1 MAPRAYGRPNDPTR
15 TPASLYIAIAVG
27 AALVAG
33 ALFVL
38 LSRGDGGSGR
48 ASELLAARGDSLLN
62 ALQSSRAEGDFA
74 GALAAAEELA
84 GGAAFAGTAWADSGS
99 ALLQP
104 LRDTLAVEESLGV
117 SRAKWAYNRSTDL
130 ETSIN
135 VYHAMIESENLVN
148 LAAPYDGEQRGQLY
162 FRTHP
167 RYGRQIYLQL
177 ERGSLVCPTIGGCTV
192 GVQFDDEPQI
202 QWEATRVGDLSP
214 QMVFL
219 VEHDAFVQRVMDAGT
234 LRIQPTAFPDEH
246 PVFDFEVSGFE
257 YDLYSTE
264 PLSAGP

>member
-1 MAPRAYGRPNDPTR
+1 MPPRAYGRSNDPTR
-15 TPASLYIAIAVG
+15 TPASRFVAIGAG
-27 AALVAG
+27 AAVVLAG
-33 ALFVL
+33 LFVL
-38 LSRGDGGSGR
+38 LSRGDGGAGR
-48 ASELLAARGDSLLN
+48 ATEVLNARGDSLL
-62 ALQSSRAEGDFA
+62 AAARTARAEGDFG
-74 GALAAAEELA
+74 GALEMAEQLA
-84 GGAAFAGTAWADSGS
+84 SATYAGTPWVDSAN
-99 ALLQP
+99 ALLGP
-104 LRDTLAVEESLGV
+104 LRDTLAIEETLGA

-130 ETSIN
+130 ETSTN

-202 QWEATRVGDLSP
+202 QWEATRVGDLSA

-219 VEHDAFVQRVMDAGT
+219 VEHDAFIRRVMDAGT
-234 LRIQPTAFPDEH
+234 LRIQPTAFPDER
-246 PVFDFEVSGFE
+246 PVFEFEVSGFE

-264 PLSAGP
+264 PLS